1 MGIKERHV
9 RDRETV
15 RRAILDA
22 ARELFV
28 AEGFNNVSI
37 RKIAERIEYSP
48 AAIYGYFP
56 SKDDI
61 FFALAEEGFRLLCD
75 RGAGPRAARA
85 DQAPSLDHVR
95 GIFTRLYEFSRDQ
108 PQYFALMFVDRSVP
122 RISREYERFAF
133 AREMKGNIVKEIA
146 ACAEAGLLPQSLDP
160 AVAMRALMIGVIGV
174 AVLRLSERLAPGE
187 DADQLAADTLKLT
200 LAGLQSGVVLRSPV
214 TPACPLEQDA
224 AAGQAANSE
233 SLQFTNSQV
242 ESR

>member
-200 LAGLQSGVVLRSPV
+200 LAGLQSGVVLQSSIS
-214 TPACPLEQDA
+214 PACPLEQDA
-224 AAGQAANSE
+224 EAAQVANSE
-233 SLQFTNSQV
+233 RLQFTNSQV